1 MSFTVYSK
9 DGCPYCEMV
18 KQVLVGKDL
27 TFAEYKLGEDFD
39 KEQFHQE
46 FGQGSTFPQVI
57 MNGEKLGGCT
67 DTVKYLREQ
76 GIV

>member
-39 KEQFHQE
+39 KNQFYDE

>member
-39 KEQFHQE
+39 KEQFYQE
-46 FGQGSTFPQVI
+46 FGQGSTPPA
-57 MNGEKLGGCT
+57 
-67 DTVKYLREQ
+67 
-76 GIV
+76 IVTGKQ

>member
-39 KEQFHQE
+39 KEQFYNE
-46 FGQGSTFPQVI
+46 FGQGSTFPQII

>member
-39 KEQFHQE
+39 KDQFYKE